1 MSKNSIFYITTPKRR
16 NVLDAEERRLQD
28 SMIGGN

>member
-1 MSKNSIFYITTPKRR
+1 MSKNLTFYNTTPKRR
-16 NVLDAEERRLQD
+16 NVLDTEERRLQD